1 MSTIE
6 FGSGLRARLANNAHD
21 GAREAPVDLRPF
33 YELLRTEALVF
44 RSFSRRRRGS
54 GAGAADRLRVGIRP
68 ARLEPAERQGP

>member
-1 MSTIE
+1 MSPIE

-44 RSFSRRRRGS
+44 RSFKPTVPRLRRRR
-54 GAGAADRLRVGIRP
+54 R
-68 ARLEPAERQGP
+68 